1 LLLYNSIYI
10 CNKVKVMNKIKLI
23 ILSIIVIGAVALRM
37 LLSDFP
43 NVAPITA
50 LALFVGIFFEKK
62 YLAFIIPA
70 IVMLVSD
77 FFIGFHSTMWG
88 VYGAFGIIALVGI
101 YMQNKINVISMI
113 GASLGASLLFFAITN
128 FAVWT
133 TGSWYPTNFSGLIEC
148 YVAAI
153 PFFGKTI
160 VSDLL
165 FTGVFVGGFML
176 AQSKIPALAEV
187 KS

>member
-1 LLLYNSIYI
+1 
-10 CNKVKVMNKIKLI
+10 MNKFKLI
-23 ILSIIVIGAVALRM
+23 LLSLIIIAAVSLRM
-37 LLSDFP
+37 LLTDFP

-70 IVMLVSD
+70 IVMLASD
-77 FFIGFHSTMWG
+77 FFIGFHSTMWA
-88 VYGAFGIIALVGI
+88 VYGAFGLIALLGI
-101 YMQNKINVISMI
+101 YMQNKINIISMI

-133 TGSWYPTNFSGLIEC
+133 TGAWYPATFSGLIEC

-160 VSDLL
+160 ISDLL
-165 FTGVFVGGFML
+165 FTGVFVGGFL
-176 AQSKIPALAEV
+176 FAQSKIPALARV

>member
-1 LLLYNSIYI
+1 
-10 CNKVKVMNKIKLI
+10 MNKFKLI
-23 ILSIIVIGAVALRM
+23 VLSLIIIAAVSLRM
-37 LLSDFP
+37 LLTDFP

-70 IVMLVSD
+70 IAMLASD
-77 FFIGFHSTMWG
+77 FFIGFHNTMWG
-88 VYGAFGIIALVGI
+88 VYGAFGLIALLGI
-101 YMQNKINVISMI
+101 FMQNKINVISMI
-113 GASLGASLLFFAITN
+113 GASLCASLLFFAITN

-133 TGSWYPTNFSGLIEC
+133 TGAWYPATFSGLIEC

-160 VSDLL
+160 ISDLL
-165 FTGVFVGGFML
+165 FTGVFVGGFL
-176 AQSKIPALAEV
+176 FAQSKIPALARV